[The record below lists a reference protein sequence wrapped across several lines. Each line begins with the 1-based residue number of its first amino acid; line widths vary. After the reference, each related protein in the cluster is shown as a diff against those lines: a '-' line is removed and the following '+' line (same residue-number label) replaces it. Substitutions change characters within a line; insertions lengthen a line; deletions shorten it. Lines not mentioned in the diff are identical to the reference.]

1 MERGNDMFGTAEG
14 WKPIRDYGKAHT
26 CMVVPKRAGLKTFVS
41 FASAPHSTQPHAV
54 PAPAT
59 LAPMPLKKPS
69 RLPKH
74 LNRPASPLVRSMAK
88 KYYGA
93 TATRRRMRTLAH
105 GTRKWSKVAAA
116 VGSEFKVWAGIATGL
131 CLVVGIG
138 IVLFS
143 PLFDVKQIQVRRQD
157 ARLDVEEVQ
166 QVLSPLFHTRLPL
179 VTKAQVL
186 ALLQQQYPDIR
197 RVEIA
202 KQYPSTLVI
211 SAYLDTVVAELS
223 LEQPMYGSGATSG
236 SGSYAYLTA
245 EGYTVFSP
253 MKLNDSGKL
262 PLLRVV
268 DWGVK
273 PADRTFLVSPEFLQT
288 VFQARDMLAQ
298 NFGFTV
304 SETTMYIRAQEFH
317 IKANKVSLWFDI
329 ASPLALQF
337 QRFRDFLKTVP
348 LEQVKDYID
357 LRISDRVIYK

>member
-1 MERGNDMFGTAEG
+1 
-14 WKPIRDYGKAHT
+14 
-26 CMVVPKRAGLKTFVS
+26 
-41 FASAPHSTQPHAV
+41 
-54 PAPAT
+54 
-59 LAPMPLKKPS
+59 MPLKKPS

-88 KYYGA
+88 KHYGTTVA
-93 TATRRRMRTLAH
+93 RRRMRTLAH
-105 GTRKWSKVAAA
+105 GTRKWTKVAAA
-116 VGSEFKVWAGIATGL
+116 IGSEFKVWAAIAAGMCVL
-131 CLVVGIG
+131 AGIG

-166 QVLSPLFHTRLPL
+166 QVLSPLFRTRLPL
-179 VTKAQVL
+179 ITRAQVL
-186 ALLQQQYPDIR
+186 DLLQEQYPDIR

-202 KQYPSTLVI
+202 KQYPSTLII
-211 SAYLDTVVAELS
+211 SAYLDTVVAELA
-223 LEQPMYGSGATSG
+223 LDEPVFGSGATA

-253 MKLNDSGKL
+253 MRLDASEKL

-273 PADRTFLVSPEFLQT
+273 PDNRTFLLSPEFLQT
-288 VFQARDMLAQ
+288 IFQAQDMLSQ
-298 NFGFTV
+298 NFGFTL
-304 SETTMYIRAQEFH
+304 SETTVYIRAQEFH
-317 IKANKVSLWFDI
+317 IRANKVSLWFDI

-348 LEQVKDYID
+348 LEQVKEYID